1 MSDNINMKEILDE
14 INNISSKIINKLDSL
29 ENRVTKIE
37 KKIDMINNKNITNQI
52 IDENLVE
59 LKQEDLNIDQSDVFK
74 AIEYRDYRSIMYI
87 FKLYYKTKTNET
99 YAYPIRIIG
108 KRKFSYYDN
117 KQWNNDSFG
126 HHCINVIFQNIQN
139 LFIKFN
145 DMELYD
151 ISYEDFI
158 KNQTFIC
165 KLINDKYKRDIFK
178 NIIEEVRI
186 NNT

>member
-1 MSDNINMKEILDE
+1 MSDNYNMKEILDE
-14 INNISSKIINKLDSL
+14 INNISSKIIDKLNSL
-29 ENRVTKIE
+29 EDRVKKIE

-52 IDENLVE
+52 IEENLVE
-59 LKQEDLNIDQSDVFK
+59 LKQEDLNIDQSDVLK
-74 AIEYRDYRSIMYI
+74 AIQYRDHRSIIYI

-99 YAYPIRIIG
+99 YTYPIRIIG

-126 HHCINVIFQNIQN
+126 HHCIKVIFQNIQN

-145 DMELYD
+145 NMELYD

-178 NIIEEVRI
+178 NIIEEVKI

>member
-1 MSDNINMKEILDE
+1 MNDMKIILDE
-14 INNISSKIINKLDSL
+14 INNISSKIIEKLTNL
-29 ENRVTKIE
+29 EDRVKKIE

-52 IDENLVE
+52 IDENLIE
-59 LKQEDLNIDQSDVFK
+59 LKIENLNIDKMDVFK
-74 AIEYRDYRSIMYI
+74 AIQYRDYRSIMYI

-99 YAYPIRIIG
+99 YMYPIRIVG

-139 LFIKFN
+139 LFIKHN
-145 DMELYD
+145 DMEEYD
-151 ISYEDFI
+151 VSYEDFI

-178 NIIEEVRI
+178 NIIEEIRI